1 MRFGYALLVLTTHLL
16 TASCDAAPTATDAKS
31 VKVVGPGPT
40 DDNRSLRVREASNDN
55 NNDADVNDEERTFNL
70 KQFLGLEPSTN
81 LFAKS
86 KLKKMLKDEN
96 FKIEMF
102 EKWNQQD
109 LGAGE
114 VALKL
119 GMPYRTRFK
128 KLLMQYI
135 NRGGTTATATAAKE
149 PGKKKVTIIEP
160 TIDDVR
166 YFDTDA
172 MLEWLH
178 HFGR

>member
-114 VALKL
+114 VAFKTGDALPHAFQEAAHAVYQQ
-119 GMPYRTRFK
+119 GRHNSNGHSSQGAWEEEGYNHRAHYRRCS
-128 KLLMQYI
+128 LL
-135 NRGGTTATATAAKE
+135 
-149 PGKKKVTIIEP
+149 
-160 TIDDVR
+160 
-166 YFDTDA
+166 
-172 MLEWLH
+172 
-178 HFGR
+178 